1 VAHFRFA
8 GGGFKK
14 YFSTPS
20 DDAFNG
26 NPKNQIALK
35 KCESASGVAACVLV
49 SAWSIGYSSI
59 GEALVHRLPVPLFSQ
74 NVRQKTPIKAG
85 NFRMMGLQFGNN
97 GDPPEKLTADIMD
110 ASGDS
115 AWAPHAPS
123 CRPPFSSELAS
134 RIILRNHFVPLPD
147 LVSL

>member
-1 VAHFRFA
+1 MTHFRFA

-49 SAWSIGYSSI
+49 SEWSIGYSSI
-59 GEALVHRLPVPLFSQ
+59 GEVLVHRLPVPLFSQ

-85 NFRMMGLQFGNN
+85 NFRMISFALCVLCVDLPLALVFFIIESCSDQF
-97 GDPPEKLTADIMD
+97 DCICD
-110 ASGDS
+110 A
-115 AWAPHAPS
+115 
-123 CRPPFSSELAS
+123 
-134 RIILRNHFVPLPD
+134 
-147 LVSL
+147 